1 MFVNNSINIL
11 TKTKIAKG
19 MLFSFVHN
27 KDVRQF
33 DLVYGVNSVQAALHA
48 NNRQMLSLILSDSEH
63 IELSSKVT
71 KLIHLARSREIPVV
85 FTPKEKM
92 SRMVE
97 YQPHQNIILKCS
109 FLRLEMWDSQQPLP

>member
-109 FLRLEMWDSQQPLP
+109 FLRLEIWDSQQPLP